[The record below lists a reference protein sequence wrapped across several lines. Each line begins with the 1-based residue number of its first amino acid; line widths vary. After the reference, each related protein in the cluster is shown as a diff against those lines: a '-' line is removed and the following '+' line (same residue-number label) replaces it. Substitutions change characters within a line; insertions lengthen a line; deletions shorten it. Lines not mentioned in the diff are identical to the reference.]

1 MTEKVKMERDGELKE
16 QWNGMRLGGG
26 RGMMQFV
33 QVRERLALE
42 RKKGILLPLKHRG
55 RR

>member
-33 QVRERLALE
+33 QVRERGWPW
-42 RKKGILLPLKHRG
+42 KGKRG
-55 RR
+55 SSFL